1 LLPATVFAKFLGPAE
16 VAAWGILG
24 SVWDVLEESTEA
36 IAEAGEV
43 RSAFYLGAGKPQQ
56 AKMSAYKSLLIAFV
70 GSVLLTSIVF
80 MCAED
85 LAYWMTDD
93 LVLQQLV
100 IELIPLFGVGNIA
113 LAIGT
118 MAWTLVGAQGRYALS
133 TSIGFAGSWCVTVP
147 LSALFSIALN
157 FNLKGQTAAVVIGY
171 MISGTWNTYILL
183 VSDWQ
188 GISEKVIAYNA
199 ANSIELD
206 SDLESED
213 GDDSDSS
220 SSSSSSDAGS
230 QQGRRNQRESRRDDG
245 EESGGES
252 GGETSLSSAPTPST
266 ATH

>member
-1 LLPATVFAKFLGPAE
+1 MRTVFAKFLGPAE

-24 SVWDVLEESTEA
+24 SVWDVLEGSTEA

-43 RSAFYLGAGKPQQ
+43 VSAFYLGAGKPKQ
-56 AKMSAYKSLLIAFV
+56 AKMSAYKSLLLAFV
-70 GSVLLTSIVF
+70 ISVLLTSIVF

-113 LAIGT
+113 LAIGS

-171 MISGTWNTYILL
+171 MVSGTWNTYILL

-188 GISEKVIAYNA
+188 GISEKIIAYNA
-199 ANSIELD
+199 ANDVKLD
-206 SDLESED
+206 SDLESD
-213 GDDSDSS
+213 DDDDSDSS
-220 SSSSSSDAGS
+220 SSDARG
-230 QQGRRNQRESRRDDG
+230 QQGRNQRESRRDAG